1 MSRKAPVQ
9 TFENYASH
17 TPQKMNCI
25 ASRIPL
31 QRVRSCQNFTPY
43 ILQMDQ
49 FHCMEAKCNVKP
61 PSAKIPNLVFKTIYS
76 TLCLIRLIY

>member
-17 TPQKMNCI
+17 IPQKMNCI
-25 ASRIPL
+25 ASPIP
-31 QRVRSCQNFTPY
+31 FTASPQLPKFYPPY

-49 FHCMEAKCNVKP
+49 FHYMEAKCNVKP
-61 PSAKIPNLVFKTIYS
+61 PSAKIPNLMF
-76 TLCLIRLIY
+76 